1 MVAKG
6 VPGELLTT
14 ELIAETYGVV
24 AKVLNDANTGK
35 YIVPQKRKEF

>member
-1 MVAKG
+1 
-6 VPGELLTT
+6 
-14 ELIAETYGVV
+14 VV